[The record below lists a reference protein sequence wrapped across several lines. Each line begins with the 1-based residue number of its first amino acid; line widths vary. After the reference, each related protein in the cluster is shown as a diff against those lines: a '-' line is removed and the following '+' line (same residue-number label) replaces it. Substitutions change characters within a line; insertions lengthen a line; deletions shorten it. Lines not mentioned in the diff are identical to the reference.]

1 MANKVNSFQVQ
12 NNSYGVEANLTFDT
26 TPTHGSS
33 NPVTSDGIAEAI
45 DGARIGTD
53 ISYGR
58 TSGTPVGF
66 CSVSYG
72 DNNIASAAHSV
83 VFGQNNK
90 GYTRTS
96 FISGN
101 YNESGNGC
109 SNILLG
115 DNNTING
122 SFGAAIGASNH
133 VGFRL
138 FLVNDRLNNDK
149 IYWGFY
155 NTVNKV
161 LYADDAMTVP
171 ITLPRRFN
179 SYIVDITNNPTTQ
192 QTPGTIYE
200 YGIKNNGTPD
210 PAKISKII
218 DRFVRL
224 TDYANNITYLYR
236 GACYYNAATDTNYSD
251 SARTVIISPGADE
264 RTYEDVYF
272 DLISNQFITRRPET
286 EQFPGSSTLP
296 KWIYVDVYKG
306 EKYQYGVPAAYG
318 RRAYVDTAPD
328 FDGTYH
334 VYSSM
339 EFSTQTDITNEMHD
353 GEVVLDGYS
362 GIAYWYRFNVNHS
375 LCSVIKL
382 TMSSG
387 QGGRWYCSFPAANG
401 GMVLGNSNDSTGSS
415 GSIVSGYGNSLIR
428 NAQGAAVFG
437 NGNTVAIGYKY
448 GQCETFVSGYSNQIK
463 LPFVGDSYSII
474 SGQSN
479 AIDARGGQNIILLGK
494 LNNLSGWL
502 TDDAIYVIGQNNI
515 AQSIDKVG
523 IFGENNKVYHLGEG
537 NVIGCWNEVGLF
549 SGYTVTKMTMG
560 KNGIWTGD
568 GITYDPNNNIYHYAT
583 DKIFEKWDYISEGYS
598 SQNAD
603 KTLLTIVG
611 YAVSL
616 DGSSLTDIPEYR
628 MKEYNSIHIS
638 GRNNSYVRKD
648 ISLINGMP
656 NYHNYIYGSYNALK
670 AAGCTGIGLV
680 GYYLNVDYSNNNS
693 TLGALFVGS
702 YNSMDGTNGA
712 KFVVG
717 VGDYNT
723 RKNGFI
729 AYDSGTL
736 AAPSAL
742 DNISAAASTM
752 DNTGVSSD
760 KMIITYGQLK
770 SYVGPGGG
778 GSSRPLVSI
787 VTIAASDWS
796 NQQATVSLS
805 GVTENS
811 IITLQPTHDD
821 YDAYFY
827 NRLHV
832 ITNGSGTITIGCG
845 AAPTNDIS
853 VKVVY
858 WV

>member
-12 NNSYGVEANLTFDT
+12 GNSYGVEANLTFDT

-33 NPVTSDGIAEAI
+33 NPVTSNGIAEAI
-45 DGARIGTD
+45 DGAKLGTD

-58 TSGTPVGF
+58 TPDTPVGF

-72 DNNIASAAHSV
+72 NNNIASANHSV
-83 VFGQNNK
+83 VFGENNK

-101 YNESGNGC
+101 YNESGDGF

-115 DNNTING
+115 DSNTVNG
-122 SFGAAIGASNH
+122 SYGAAIGSGNH

-138 FLVNDRLNNDK
+138 FLVNDRLDNDR

-155 NTVNKV
+155 NTVNQV
-161 LYADDAMTVP
+161 LYADDAMTIP
-171 ITLPRRFN
+171 ITLPRGFN

-218 DRFVRL
+218 NRAVRL
-224 TDYANNITYLYR
+224 TDYANNITFIYK
-236 GACYYNAATDTNYSD
+236 GPCYYNAATDTNYSD
-251 SARTVIISPGADE
+251 SAKTNVIYPDGYI
-264 RTYEDVYF
+264 RF
-272 DLISNQFITRRPET
+272 DLVTNQFIIKRPSSV
-286 EQFPGSSTLP
+286 QFPGEYNLP

-306 EKYQYGVPAAYG
+306 EKYPYGVPVAYG
-318 RRAYVDTAPD
+318 RRAYVDTAPA

-334 VYSSM
+334 VYSSTD
-339 EFSTQTDITNEMHD
+339 FSTQTDITNEMYD

-362 GIAYWYRFNVNHS
+362 GKAYWYRFNVNHS
-375 LCSVIKL
+375 LCSVMDL
-382 TMSSG
+382 SG
-387 QGGRWYCSFPAANG
+387 PNAGRWYSSFPVSNG
-401 GMVLGNSNDSTGSS
+401 GMVLGVGNGSTGQ
-415 GSIVSGYGNSLIR
+415 GSIVSGFDNSLIR
-428 NAQGAAVFG
+428 NSQGASVFG
-437 NGNTVAIGYKY
+437 NGNGVAIGCGYS
-448 GQCETFVSGYSNQIK
+448 QCETLVSGFSNQIK
-463 LPFVGDSYSII
+463 LPFVGDSYSVIC
-474 SGQSN
+474 GHSN
-479 AIDARGGQNIILLGK
+479 AVDARGGQNITLLGK
-494 LNNLSGWL
+494 INRISGWL
-502 TDDAIYVIGQNNI
+502 TDDAIYIIGQMNI
-515 AQSIDKVG
+515 ANTIDKVG
-523 IFGENNKVYHLGEG
+523 IFGEENKVHYLGEG
-537 NVIGCWNEVGLF
+537 NVIGCWNEAGLF
-549 SGYTVTKMTMG
+549 SGYTVTAMTMG
-560 KNGIWTGD
+560 KDGIWTGD
-568 GITYDPNNNIYHYAT
+568 GVTYDPNDNIYHYAT
-583 DKIFEKWDYISEGYS
+583 NKIFEKWDYVSSDAGYDVRE
-598 SQNAD
+598 AD
-603 KTLLTIVG
+603 ETLLTIVG
-611 YAVSL
+611 YAISL
-616 DGSSLTDIPEYR
+616 DGSSLVDITSN
-628 MKEYNSIHIS
+628 MKEYSSIHIS
-638 GRNNSYVRKD
+638 GRNNSYVRKG
-648 ISLINGMP
+648 ISLTNGTY

-680 GYYLNVDYSNNNS
+680 GYYLDVDYSENNP
-693 TLGALFVGS
+693 TLGALYVGS
-702 YNSMDGTNGA
+702 YNSMSGTTGA

-717 VGDYNT
+717 VGDSTT

-729 AYDSGTL
+729 AYGSGTL

-760 KMIITYGQLK
+760 KMLITYGQLK

-796 NQQATVSLS
+796 NQQATISLS

>member
-12 NNSYGVEANLTFDT
+12 GNSYGVEANLTFDT

-33 NPVTSDGIAEAI
+33 NPVTSNGIAEAI
-45 DGARIGTD
+45 DGVRIGTD

-58 TSGTPVGF
+58 TPDTPVGF

-72 DNNIASAAHSV
+72 DNNIASADHSV

-96 FISGN
+96 FISGD
-101 YNESGNGC
+101 YNESGDGF

-115 DNNTING
+115 YSNTING
-122 SFGAAIGASNH
+122 SFGAAIGTGNH
-133 VGFRL
+133 IGFRL
-138 FLVNDRLNNDK
+138 FAVNDRLDNDR

-155 NTVNKV
+155 NTVNQV
-161 LYADDAMTVP
+161 LYADDIMTVP

-218 DRFVRL
+218 NRSVRL
-224 TDYANNITYLYR
+224 TDYANNITYIYK
-236 GACYYNAATDTNYSD
+236 GPCYYNAATDTNYSD
-251 SARTVIISPGADE
+251 SAKTNVIYPDGYI
-264 RTYEDVYF
+264 RF
-272 DLISNQFITRRPET
+272 DLVSNQFIIMRPSST
-286 EQFPGSSTLP
+286 ELFPGSQNLP
-296 KWIYVDVYKG
+296 KWIHVDVYKG
-306 EKYQYGVPAAYG
+306 EKYPYGVPVAYG
-318 RRAYVDTAPD
+318 RRAYVDTAPK

-339 EFSTQTDITNEMHD
+339 DFSTQTDITNEMHD
-353 GEVVLDGYS
+353 GEVVLDGYT
-362 GIAYWYRFNVNHS
+362 GRAYWYRFNVNHS
-375 LCSVIKL
+375 LCSVTDL
-382 TMSSG
+382 TM
-387 QGGRWYCSFPAANG
+387 GGGGWYNGFPVSNG
-401 GMVLGNSNDSTGSS
+401 GIVLGNSNGSTGSS
-415 GSIVSGYGNSLIR
+415 GSIVSGYDNSLIR
-428 NAQGAAVFG
+428 NAQGASIFG
-437 NGNTVAIGYKY
+437 NGNTVAIGSGY
-448 GQCETFVSGYSNQIK
+448 GQCETLVSGYSNQIK

-479 AIDARGGQNIILLGK
+479 RIDARGGQNIILLGK
-494 LNNLSGWL
+494 INSISGWL
-502 TDDAIYVIGQNNI
+502 TDDTIYIIGQNNI
-515 AQSIDKVG
+515 AKSIDKVG

-537 NVIGCWNEVGLF
+537 NVTGCWNEAGSF
-549 SGYTVTKMTMG
+549 SGYTVTQMTMG

-568 GITYDPNNNIYHYAT
+568 GVTYDPNNNIYHYAT
-583 DKIFEKWDYISEGYS
+583 DKIFEKWDYWSSDTGY
-598 SQNAD
+598 D
-603 KTLLTIVG
+603 IRYGDETLLTIVG
-611 YAVSL
+611 YAISL
-616 DGSSLTDIPEYR
+616 DGSSLTDIPEYT
-628 MKEYNSIHIS
+628 MKEFNSIHIS
-638 GRNNSYVRKD
+638 GRNNSYVRKG
-648 ISLINGMP
+648 ISLTNGMP

-680 GYYLNVDYSNNNS
+680 GYYLDVDYPENNP

-702 YNSMDGTNGA
+702 YNSMSGTTGA

-717 VGDYNT
+717 VGDYIT

-787 VTIAASDWS
+787 VTIEASDWS